1 MSGHQQTINIQNLYQ
16 MYQANTHSAN
26 DKCAALDSIQM
37 GGQGQQMA
45 QPTGFGAALQPQQQN
60 KSFMPN
66 PMMNMPQQ

>member
-26 DKCAALDSIQM
+26 DKFAALDSIQM

-45 QPTGFGAALQPQQQN
+45 QPTGFGAAPQQQN

>member
-1 MSGHQQTINIQNLYQ
+1 

-26 DKCAALDSIQM
+26 DKFAALDSIQM

-45 QPTGFGAALQPQQQN
+45 QPTGFGAAPQQQN

-66 PMMNMPQQ
+66 PMMNMPQQQ